1 MNEVTRRT
9 FLRLGLGAGLA
20 GLAAIELPALLEQ
33 RAGEAI
39 IMGRRQLAAL
49 ERAIRGGQV
58 ESVPLQLQYLGS
70 VRPKQ
75 AQSAPVHY
83 HVYQT
88 TTATGN
94 QEHGA
99 LYFLATGEPAV
110 KLTTLDAPL
119 HPQVPGQLTLQIQP
133 FAADDTRYQRQLPDG
148 NVLLNG
154 ASLADLQKL
163 FGGLQGQVVD
173 PAVGKTHMIDLSSWA
188 HADPSRT
195 YLNIAFYFRPDQD
208 SRHG

>member
-20 GLAAIELPALLEQ
+20 SLAAIELPALLEQ
-33 RAGEAI
+33 QAGEAI

-58 ESVPLQLQYLGS
+58 ESVPLQLHYLGT
-70 VRPKQ
+70 VQPQQ
-75 AQSAPVHY
+75 AQSAPVYY

-88 TTATGN
+88 TTATSN

-99 LYFLATGEPAV
+99 LYFLATGEPTV
-110 KLTTLDAPL
+110 KPTALAAPL
-119 HPQVPGQLTLQIQP
+119 HPHVPGQLTLQIQP

-154 ASLADLQKL
+154 AALADLQKL
-163 FGGLQGQVVD
+163 FGGLHGQVVD
-173 PAVGKTHMIDLSSWA
+173 PALGKSHIIDLSSWA

>member
-1 MNEVTRRT
+1 MNEVTRRM

-20 GLAAIELPALLEQ
+20 GLAAIELPVLLEQ
-33 RAGEAI
+33 PAGEAI
-39 IMGRRQLAAL
+39 IMGQRQLAAL

-58 ESVPLQLQYLGS
+58 ESVPLQLHYLGS
-70 VRPKQ
+70 VQPKQ
-75 AQSAPVHY
+75 VQSVPVHY

-99 LYFLATGEPAV
+99 LYFLATGDPAV
-110 KLTTLDAPL
+110 KLTTLEAPL

-133 FAADDTRYQRQLPDG
+133 FAADDARYQRQLPDG

-154 ASLADLQKL
+154 ASLAELQKL
-163 FGGLQGQVVD
+163 FGGLHGQVVD
-173 PAVGKTHMIDLSSWA
+173 PALGKTHMIDLSSWA
-188 HADPSRT
+188 NADPGQT